1 LKSATIIGASFFW
14 YESDVRAV
22 RLYSAERPIHQEKL
36 DKDKKRVLVSKR
48 REILMMQ
55 GFTDGRM
62 ESSMA
67 ARKACDNMFGE
78 DHKPSKRRCESSP
91 GFVR

>member
-1 LKSATIIGASFFW
+1 
-14 YESDVRAV
+14 
-22 RLYSAERPIHQEKL
+22 
-36 DKDKKRVLVSKR
+36 
-48 REILMMQ
+48 MMQ